1 MFEDSKLN
9 PSWRSPNCEK
19 ISARYL
25 RKSGIGA
32 VAGMSSKLRQVLTA
46 AVLLLNFTRP
56 AELAAQDIVRLV
68 QECGQGREKSCQELV
83 KIATSAKDSTLRVS
97 AIRGISDQSALSR
110 IALTDPSA
118 SVRRSAVVRLSDQ
131 NTLRSVVTND
141 RDSDV
146 RSEAVSRLQDPPTLA
161 LIARTDTSAMV
172 RLAAIDH
179 IEDQTVLKEIS
190 SSDPDISIRRAAL
203 KKISEAGTKAQIAQG
218 GRDGAGSRR
227 QKLTVD
233 DVVELKRVGAANDLI
248 IGQIKKSAPGYDI
261 SKNDLV
267 RLFDAGVSTDI
278 IRAMVQRSEEP
289 RETSETENRAAQ
301 PGSLPGA
308 WPLDLGENPRVVYLP
323 AISYGPNQWSLVKI
337 ANSGTDKTPIRLEA
351 YRADGST
358 HPASA
363 EFISEPQGEQDIRIE
378 GDQVGF
384 AEPCACSG

>member
-1 MFEDSKLN
+1 
-9 PSWRSPNCEK
+9 
-19 ISARYL
+19 
-25 RKSGIGA
+25 
-32 VAGMSSKLRQVLTA
+32 
-46 AVLLLNFTRP
+46 
-56 AELAAQDIVRLV
+56 
-68 QECGQGREKSCQELV
+68 
-83 KIATSAKDSTLRVS
+83 
-97 AIRGISDQSALSR
+97 
-110 IALTDPSA
+110 
-118 SVRRSAVVRLSDQ
+118 
-131 NTLRSVVTND
+131 
-141 RDSDV
+141 
-146 RSEAVSRLQDPPTLA
+146 
-161 LIARTDTSAMV
+161 MV

-218 GRDGAGSRR
+218 GRDGAGDSRR

-308 WPLDLGENPRVVYLP
+308 WPLDLGENRESCIYRQFPTVQINGRWLRLSTRERIKHRFDSKLIVLTDPRIRERRIHLGTTRRTGHQNRRRSGGLRGALDQRLGQVDLSRAGAGNQDYHQH
-323 AISYGPNQWSLVKI
+323 GP
-337 ANSGTDKTPIRLEA
+337 P
-351 YRADGST
+351 
-358 HPASA
+358 
-363 EFISEPQGEQDIRIE
+363 
-378 GDQVGF
+378 
-384 AEPCACSG
+384 